1 MASDQGLQCLQTG
14 FSIKNR
20 IKETKK
26 KHDIPKLTN
35 EFVQDITVCGRVHQL
50 QVSDKFKKKK
60 KKTLS
65 LSRCY
70 CYIIFSA
77 GVKHIAL

>member
-1 MASDQGLQCLQTG
+1 MASDQGLQCLQTE

-26 KHDIPKLTN
+26 EHDIPKLTN
-35 EFVQDITVCGRVHQL
+35 EFVQDITVRGRVHQF

-60 KKTLS
+60 TLS
-65 LSRCY
+65 LSLF

-77 GVKHIAL
+77 

>member
-60 KKTLS
+60 KKLFHFLDVTVTSYFQLES
-65 LSRCY
+65 N
-70 CYIIFSA
+70 I
-77 GVKHIAL
+77 